1 MNACPAST
9 RIPPKEALVN
19 KRAIDANGIRIAYEE
34 RGSGEP
40 LVLIMGLGA
49 DGQVWDAHAR
59 AYATRFR
66 CFLVDNR
73 GSGDS
78 DKPEGPYTTAMMAD
92 DYAGLIRGLGL
103 GKVRVAGISMGG
115 AIAQELALRHP
126 DLVRSLLLVCTW
138 AKFEPYAVWAF
149 ENLVKVRAVAKP
161 ADFMELL
168 QLWIWTPAWV
178 NRHADDLKAGQ
189 AGTADAVATGQW
201 MPQHA
206 FAAQA
211 SACIT
216 HDTQGRLADIKVPT
230 LLTIGTADIFTPPCY
245 TDYLHKH
252 IEGSTVITFPGW
264 GHVHHWEDEER
275 FNRETLE
282 WMKGV

>member
-1 MNACPAST
+1 MPLTAERT
-9 RIPPKEALVN
+9 FVN
-19 KRAIDANGIRIAYEE
+19 KQFIETNGIRLAYEE
-34 RGSGEP
+34 RGTGEP

-59 AYATRFR
+59 AYATAFR

-73 GSGDS
+73 GTGDS
-78 DKPEGPYTTAMMAD
+78 DKPEGPYTTSMMAD

-126 DLVRSLLLVCTW
+126 DLVSSLLLVCTW

-149 ENLVKVRAVAKP
+149 ENLVKVRAATAP
-161 ADFMELL
+161 ADFMQLL
-168 QLWIWTPAWV
+168 HLWIWTPAWV
-178 NRHADDLKAGQ
+178 NRHEAEMRQSQRA
-189 AGTADAVATGQW
+189 TADAVANGTW

-216 HDTQGRLADIKVPT
+216 HDTTDRVDDIKVPT
-230 LLTIGTADIFTPPCY
+230 LLTVGTADIFTPPSY
-245 TDYLHKH
+245 SEYLHNK
-252 IEGSTVITFPGW
+252 IAGSTLITFPGW

-275 FNRETLE
+275 FNRVTREWLE
-282 WMKGV
+282 RN